1 MYKKIKPSQFFNS
14 FVKKRKMQFR
24 IKNVAVLGSGVMG
37 SGIACQLANVG
48 LKVLMLDILPQ
59 GQSKKNIKNKTIRN
73 SIVQD
78 ALNKAIKSKP
88 APLYKKVYANRI
100 TIGNFEDD
108 FEKIKEA
115 DWIIEVVVESRDI
128 KHLIFKKVEQYRKAG
143 SIVSSNTSSIPISQ
157 LSEGRSEEF
166 KKHFCGTHFFNPPR
180 YLRLLEIIPIP
191 ETQPELV
198 DFLMRFGEINL
209 GKQTVLCKDTP
220 AFIANRIGVMSGIK
234 VFDLT
239 QKYDLSIEEVDA
251 LTGSLI
257 GRPNTGTFRLQ
268 DLVGLDTGDKVTQF
282 VVNNVKNDTFFES
295 VGKAPETKF
304 MTFLLENNFLG
315 NKTGKGFYNKTAQKD
330 QNGKSIIKA
339 LDLKTL
345 EYKPSIR
352 PKNPI
357 IKEAKAIEKMQT
369 RMLFLLGKEDKENLF
384 LKEYFAA
391 IFAYAAQ
398 RVPEISDHY
407 YSVDDAMRAG
417 YVWDFGPFEY
427 WDLIGFQKG
436 LEMIK
441 ASGENVPHWLEQMQ
455 EAGAD
460 KFYKYENR
468 EKKYF
473 DIESQQYK
481 TIPGSNSFIIL
492 ESFRGNT
499 PIIKNSECS
508 LHDIADGVMCLEFQ
522 SKSNSIGEGI
532 GKAIAEAID
541 KAENEDWNGLVIGN
555 NAKQFSVGANLMNI
569 GMLAMQKQFDTLD
582 QMVADF
588 QSVNMR
594 IRTSKIPVVTATQ
607 GYVFG
612 GGCEITMHSDAAV
625 CAAESYIGL
634 VEVGVGLLPGGGGT
648 KEFALR
654 ISDGFYE
661 GDVKTPMLIDH
672 FKSIAT
678 AAVSTSASEAFDLY
692 YLLENRDSISY
703 NVQRN
708 IGLAKDKVIE
718 LAKDYIPPSE
728 REDIEVLGRSG
739 LGVLYS
745 AINEYRLGAYMSEYD
760 EEIARKVAYVICG
773 GDLTSPQ
780 KVSEQYLLDLER
792 EGFMSLLGS
801 QKTLDRIQY
810 LLMNNKPLRN

>member
-1 MYKKIKPSQFFNS
+1 MHY
-14 FVKKRKMQFR
+14 R
-24 IKNVAVLGSGVMG
+24 IKKVAVLGSGVMG

-48 LKVLMLDILPQ
+48 LEVLMLDILP
-59 GQSKKNIKNKTIRN
+59 KKPLETKTDRN
-73 SIVQD
+73 SVAQN

-88 APLYKKVYANRI
+88 APLYKKEYASRI
-100 TIGNFEDD
+100 SIGNLEDD
-108 FEKIKEA
+108 FKKINDV
-115 DWIIEVVVESRDI
+115 DWIIEVVVERLDI
-128 KHLIFKKVEQYRKAG
+128 KQLIFEKVEKYRKPG

-157 LSEGRSEEF
+157 LSQGRSEDF

-180 YLRLLEIIPIP
+180 YLRLLEIIPIA
-191 ETQPELV
+191 ETRAELV
-198 DFLMRFGEINL
+198 DFFMHFGEVNL
-209 GKQTVLCKDTP
+209 GKQTVLCKDSP
-220 AFIANRIGVMSGIK
+220 AFIANRIGVMSGVK

-251 LTGSLI
+251 LTGALI

-268 DLVGLDTGDKVTQF
+268 DLVGLDTGEKVTQF
-282 VVNNVKNDTFFES
+282 VVNNVKNDSFFES

-315 NKTGKGFYNKTAQKD
+315 NKTGKGFYHKTDQKD
-330 QNGKSIIKA
+330 QNGKTIINA

-357 IKEAKAIEKMQT
+357 LKKAKGIENMQK
-369 RMLFLLGKEDKENLF
+369 RMPFLVGEEGKESRF
-384 LKEYFAA
+384 LKDYFSA

-398 RVPEISDHY
+398 RVPEISDQY
-407 YSVDDAMRAG
+407 YPVDDAMRAG

-427 WDLIGFQKG
+427 WDLIGFQNG
-436 LEMIK
+436 MDMIQ
-441 ASGENVPHWLEQMQ
+441 AAGEKIPDWIKQMQ
-455 EAGAD
+455 KAGAEQ
-460 KFYKYENR
+460 FYKYENG

-473 DIESQQYK
+473 DLNSQTFK
-481 TIPGSNSFIIL
+481 TVPGSDAFIIL
-492 ESFRGNT
+492 ESFRQNT
-499 PIIKNSECS
+499 SIIKNSECAV
-508 LHDIADGVMCLEFQ
+508 HDIGDGVMCLEFQ

-532 GKAIAEAID
+532 GKAIAESID
-541 KAENEDWNGLVIGN
+541 KAENEGWNGIVIGN

-569 GMLAMQKQFDTLD
+569 GMFAMQKQFDTLD

-588 QSVNMR
+588 QSINMR
-594 IRTSKIPVVTATQ
+594 IRTSKIPVVVATQ

-612 GGCEITMHSDAAV
+612 GGCEITMHCDAAV
-625 CAAESYIGL
+625 SASESYIGL
-634 VEVGVGLLPGGGGT
+634 VEVGVGLIPGGGGT

-654 ISDGFYE
+654 VSDGFYE
-661 GDVKTPMLIDH
+661 GDVQMPMLIDH

-678 AAVSTSASEAFDLY
+678 AAVSTSASEAFDLH
-692 YLLENRDSISY
+692 YLLENRDAISY

-708 IGLAKDKVIE
+708 IGLAKAKVLE
-718 LAKDYIPPSE
+718 LAKDYIPPSP
-728 REDIEVLGRSG
+728 RQDIEVLGRSG

-745 AINEYRLGAYMSEYD
+745 AINEYRLGKFMSEYD
-760 EEIARKVAYVICG
+760 EVIARKLAYAMCG

-780 KVSEQYLLDLER
+780 QVSEQYLLEIER
-792 EGFMSLLGS
+792 EAFMSLLGN

>member
-1 MYKKIKPSQFFNS
+1 
-14 FVKKRKMQFR
+14 MQYR

-48 LKVLMLDILPQ
+48 LEVLMLDILPQ
-59 GQSKKNIKNKTIRN
+59 GTSDSKTNRN
-73 SIVQD
+73 SVAQT
-78 ALNKAIKSKP
+78 ALTKAIKSKP
-88 APLYKKVYANRI
+88 APLYKKEYANRI
-100 TIGNFEDD
+100 KIGNFDDD

-115 DWIIEVVVESRDI
+115 DWIIEVVVERLDI
-128 KHLIFKKVEQYRKAG
+128 KQQIFEKVEQYRKPG

-157 LSEGRSEEF
+157 LSEGRSDEF

-191 ETQPELV
+191 ETQKELV
-198 DFLMRFGEINL
+198 DFFMRFGEINL

-220 AFIANRIGVMSGIK
+220 AFIANRIGVMSGLK

-239 QKYDLSIEEVDA
+239 QKYDLTIEEVDA

-268 DLVGLDTGDKVTQF
+268 DLVGLDTGEKVTKF
-282 VVNNVKNDTFFES
+282 VVNNVKNDSFFES

-304 MTFLLENNFLG
+304 MTFLLKNNFLG
-315 NKTGKGFYNKTAQKD
+315 NKTGKGFYHKTDQKD
-330 QNGKSIIKA
+330 KNGKTIINA

-345 EYKPSIR
+345 EYQPSVR

-357 IKEAKAIEKMQT
+357 IKEAKAIENMGK
-369 RMLFLLGKEDKENLF
+369 RMSFLIAKEDKESLF

-398 RVPEISDHY
+398 RVPEISDQY
-407 YSVDDAMRAG
+407 YPVDDAMRAG

-427 WDLIGFQKG
+427 WDLVGFETG
-436 LEMIK
+436 LQMIE
-441 ASGENVPHWLEQMQ
+441 AAGENIPNWLSQMQ
-455 EAGAD
+455 KAGAD
-460 KFYKYENR
+460 CFYKYEKGQ
-468 EKKYF
+468 KKYF
-473 DIESQQYK
+473 DIQAQQYK
-481 TIPGSNSFIIL
+481 IVPGSDAFIIL
-492 ESFRGNT
+492 ESFREST
-499 PIIKNSECS
+499 PVIKNSECS
-508 LHDIADGVMCLEFQ
+508 VHDIGDGVLCLEFQ
-522 SKSNSIGEGI
+522 SKSNAIGEGI
-532 GKAIAEAID
+532 GKALAESID
-541 KAENEDWNGLVIGN
+541 LAENEGWNGLVIGN

-569 GMLAMQKQFDTLD
+569 GMLAMQKQFDPLD

-594 IRTSKIPVVTATQ
+594 MRTSKIPVVTATQ

-678 AAVSTSASEAFDLY
+678 AAVSTSASEAFDLH
-692 YLLENRDSISY
+692 YLLENRDTISF

-708 IGLAKDKVIE
+708 IGLAKDKVLE
-718 LAKDYIPPSE
+718 LAKDYVPPSP

-739 LGVLYS
+739 LGALYS
-745 AINEYRLGAYMSEYD
+745 AINEFRLGAYMSEYD

-792 EGFMSLLGS
+792 EGFMSLLGN